1 MLTLITAPYFEAVL
15 QCKTD
20 LAVEYFNNLELAIF
34 EVDGRGTLLS
44 PSINRL
50 LRDHSRA
57 LSMIKTGQWVKGRNR
72 LVDLLD
78 QVIGGQWIVT
88 DRNDRGMLDT
98 RISNLIWRTEQL
110 QLADEAL
117 NAL

>member
-1 MLTLITAPYFEAVL
+1 
-15 QCKTD
+15 
-20 LAVEYFNNLELAIF
+20 
-34 EVDGRGTLLS
+34 
-44 PSINRL
+44 
-50 LRDHSRA
+50 
-57 LSMIKTGQWVKGRNR
+57 MIKTGQWVKGRNR